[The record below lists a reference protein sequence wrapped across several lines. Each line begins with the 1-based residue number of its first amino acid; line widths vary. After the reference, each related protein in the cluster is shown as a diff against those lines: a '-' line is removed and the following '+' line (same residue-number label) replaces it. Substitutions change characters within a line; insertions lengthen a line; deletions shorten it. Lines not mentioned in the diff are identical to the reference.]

1 MPGYPEEAAASDAIF
16 MGKMMRIHW
25 GVTYFSD
32 KPILPSEKRPD
43 AFWRDV
49 LEIFEL
55 QPV

>member
-49 LEIFEL
+49 LEIFEI